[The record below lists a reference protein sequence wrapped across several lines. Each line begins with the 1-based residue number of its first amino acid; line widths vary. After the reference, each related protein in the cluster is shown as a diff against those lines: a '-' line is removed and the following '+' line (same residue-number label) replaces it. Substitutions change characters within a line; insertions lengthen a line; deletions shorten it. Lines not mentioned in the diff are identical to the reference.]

1 MINGAILMSLERC
14 LFFYYSFLIPM
25 LSNEI
30 NIYYVTLMSDIIGG
44 KIGGKT
50 ISICE
55 VPFKK
60 VGNSH

>member
-1 MINGAILMSLERC
+1 
-14 LFFYYSFLIPM
+14 M

-50 ISICE
+50 ISIS
-55 VPFKK
+55 VMPFKK

>member
-1 MINGAILMSLERC
+1 
-14 LFFYYSFLIPM
+14 M